1 VCVSAR
7 FLTIRADA
15 VEADAFDFPLWQVCA
30 AACGVGP
37 AEVAFLD
44 GRARLRVVAGAG
56 ASAAV
61 ANPRC
66 ADLVVLSLG
75 GSAAASALLPLS
87 SSLLRIA
94 GACQADMQRLLNFV
108 DKTLVEDVIPILQ
121 VASHS
126 EMTQV
131 LEKCVQR
138 IARSDFDDIALDK
151 ELAPEAVILWFA
163 AAETMSSKS
172 GLGEDSGPKPG

>member
-1 VCVSAR
+1 MVS
-7 FLTIRADA
+7 
-15 VEADAFDFPLWQVCA
+15 C
-30 AACGVGP
+30 
-37 AEVAFLD
+37 
-44 GRARLRVVAGAG
+44 
-56 ASAAV
+56 
-61 ANPRC
+61 
-66 ADLVVLSLG
+66 
-75 GSAAASALLPLS
+75 LLLQ
-87 SSLLRIA
+87 R
-94 GACQADMQRLLNFV
+94 RLLNFV

-126 EMTQV
+126 ELTQV

-172 GLGEDSGPKPG
+172 GLGENSGGYDNRLVLMKVFKAMASLDSVPHFAV

>member
-1 VCVSAR
+1 MYIRLIAVGQLCY
-7 FLTIRADA
+7 LTYGMLM
-15 VEADAFDFPLWQVCA
+15 VNC
-30 AACGVGP
+30 
-37 AEVAFLD
+37 
-44 GRARLRVVAGAG
+44 
-56 ASAAV
+56 
-61 ANPRC
+61 
-66 ADLVVLSLG
+66 
-75 GSAAASALLPLS
+75 LLLQ
-87 SSLLRIA
+87 R
-94 GACQADMQRLLNFV
+94 RLLNFV

-126 EMTQV
+126 ELTQV

-172 GLGEDSGPKPG
+172 GLGENSGGYDNRLVLMKVFKAMASLARF